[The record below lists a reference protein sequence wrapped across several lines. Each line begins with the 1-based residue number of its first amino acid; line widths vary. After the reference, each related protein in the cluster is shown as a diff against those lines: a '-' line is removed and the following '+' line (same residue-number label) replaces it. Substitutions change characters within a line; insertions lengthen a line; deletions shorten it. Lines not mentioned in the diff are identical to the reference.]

1 MQGNIT
7 QALCVRKGKRG
18 WGGACLAPSGV
29 NAKHLALPGMC
40 VTELV
45 AGKGSSQHPH
55 SVFSPAKQEQL
66 PQRPAELNGIA
77 CSSGDGAADTQ
88 GLAVGFLT

>member
-1 MQGNIT
+1 
-7 QALCVRKGKRG
+7 
-18 WGGACLAPSGV
+18 
-29 NAKHLALPGMC
+29 MC

-45 AGKGSSQHPH
+45 AGKGSSRHPH
-55 SVFSPAKQEQL
+55 SVFSQAKQEQL
-66 PQRPAELNGIA
+66 PQRPAGLSGIA